1 MEPAITLDPYDR
13 DHLWTPGTIRKLLG
27 QLETRAKRSLGQHF
41 LADRNILRRTL
52 DIAQLQGESCVLE
65 IGPGLGLLTRALSQV
80 AGRVVCV
87 EIDPRMAEATRA
99 ATADLPNVTI
109 HERDILTVSVES
121 LFGDFSREMCH
132 VVANLP
138 YGISKPLLRRL
149 VEHRQAF
156 ATMTVM
162 LQKEVAR
169 RVVAQPATSDYG
181 PLSVAFHL
189 YGEAYI
195 GAKVPATCFF
205 PRPQVDSC
213 IVHARL
219 NVDPAVP
226 VENETFFFCIVRA
239 AFGGR
244 RKTLVNALTANL
256 SRQLGER
263 DLRRPGMDGVGKSCL
278 TREKLRETIAG
289 AGIDPHRRGET
300 LTVEE
305 FGRLTESMLSRWV
318 L

>member
-13 DHLWTPGTIRKLLG
+13 DHLWTPGTIRKLLR

-41 LADRNILRRTL
+41 LADRNILQRTL
-52 DIAQLQGESCVLE
+52 DIAQLQEESCVLE

-99 ATADLPNVTI
+99 ATADLRNVTT
-109 HERDILTVSVES
+109 HERDILTVSIGP
-121 LFGDFSREMCH
+121 LFGDFCREMCH

-162 LQKEVAR
+162 LQEEVAR

-195 GAKVPATCFF
+195 AAKVPSTCFF

-219 NVDPAVP
+219 NIEPTVP
-226 VENETFFFCIVRA
+226 VENETLYFCIVRA

-244 RKTLVNALTANL
+244 RKTLINALTANL
-256 SRQLGER
+256 PRQIREEELGP
-263 DLRRPGMDGVGKSCL
+263 PGTDGMGKSCL
-278 TREKLRETIAG
+278 TRDKLRETIAA

-305 FGRLTESMLSRWV
+305 FGRLTESMLSRRV